1 MVRFTPSFLSIGKC
15 LIFLYFQTR
24 LCNARRIGNRQFL
37 FVRNRTF
44 AFNGKVFYSKSS
56 NKSEKR
62 MYPIKSRSISANR
75 FARFSF
81 IDLLYKVSL

>member
-1 MVRFTPSFLSIGKC
+1 MVFYTIFLS
-15 LIFLYFQTR
+15 
-24 LCNARRIGNRQFL
+24 IGNRQFL

-44 AFNGKVFYSKSS
+44 AFNGKVYYSKSS

-75 FARFSF
+75 FARFCF